1 MTHGLDLTLF
11 ALYLVFNIA
20 LGIWVARRRTAGTRD
35 YFLAGEGLPWYTI
48 GGSIIAAN
56 ISTEHFI
63 GMIGVAYAVG
73 FVVAQWE
80 WGNWF
85 TFSALIWVFL
95 PYYIRGGLYTMPE
108 FLERRYNS
116 TCRYL
121 FAVCSLV
128 LWIIAQMAV
137 VMLAGGKAMKGMFG
151 IDERLTI
158 LGLAVLAGSYTI
170 YGGLRSVAWTDF
182 LQFVVMMLGGLIV
195 TVIGLQRVDGLGN
208 LMHFAPGK
216 FKIIYPI
223 TDKDYPWFGVW
234 SLFISIG
241 IWYNCTNQFIV
252 QRCLGARSE
261 WDARMGVV
269 FAGFMKI
276 LLPLLVVIPGIVA
289 FKLFPG
295 LSDKDQAFPTLVREL
310 VPVGL
315 SGIVM
320 AGLASGMLSHISS
333 VLNSCSTVFTMDL
346 YKTLLG
352 KNKTDQHLVRVGRF
366 SAFGILTISTL
377 LALWFTLPPSPTFS
391 AGDFKD
397 LPALA
402 TELNQQSDGVSQYLN
417 GRFSETTR
425 QTLSAQQGPGSDAGL
440 LKEALVQEFNRVI
453 RSQAIYEEQRFAGVK
468 LAEETRRLLGQNPT
482 GKDLVRLNRLL
493 LEDAYP
499 LAIVKKSNLG
509 VFDLIQNVGA
519 WVAAPIAAVFLLGVL
534 WKRTTAAAAT
544 FVLLFAFPYTWLV
557 EYVLFKQV
565 SWLMPFDNWLN
576 RTFLVWATSMVV
588 LVAVS
593 LLTPP
598 PAPEKIK
605 GIIWSWKVTVLPESE
620 RQRNRGLRNLLL
632 WWCVFI
638 GIMAVLYAYMMWF
651 QFWGPGA
658 GS

>member
-1 MTHGLDLTLF
+1 
-11 ALYLVFNIA
+11 
-20 LGIWVARRRTAGTRD
+20 VARHRTSGTRN
-35 YFLAGEGLPWYTI
+35 YFLAGDGLPWYTV

-108 FLERRYNS
+108 FLERRYNA

-128 LWIIAQMAV
+128 LWIVAQMAA
-137 VMLAGGKAMKGMFG
+137 VMLAGAKAMKGMFG
-151 IDERLTI
+151 IEEGVTILALTI
-158 LGLAVLAGSYTI
+158 LVGSYTI
-170 YGGLRSVAWTDF
+170 YGGLVSVAWTDF
-182 LQFVVMMLGGLIV
+182 LQFVVMMIGGLVV
-195 TVIGLQRVDGLGN
+195 TVIGLEKVGGLPE
-208 LMHFAPGK
+208 LMRLAPEK

-276 LLPLLVVIPGIVA
+276 VLPLLVVIPGIVA
-289 FKLFPG
+289 FRLFPG

-310 VPVGL
+310 VPAGL

-320 AGLASGMLSHISS
+320 AGLASGIMSHISS

-346 YKTLLG
+346 YKPFFG
-352 KNKTDQHLVRVGRF
+352 QHHSEQRLVRVGRLSGF
-366 SAFGILTISTL
+366 FILVLAAL
-377 LALWFTLPPSPTFS
+377 LAVWFTHR
-391 AGDFKD
+391 K
-397 LPALA
+397 
-402 TELNQQSDGVSQYLN
+402 
-417 GRFSETTR
+417 
-425 QTLSAQQGPGSDAGL
+425 
-440 LKEALVQEFNRVI
+440 
-453 RSQAIYEEQRFAGVK
+453 
-468 LAEETRRLLGQNPT
+468 
-482 GKDLVRLNRLL
+482 
-493 LEDAYP
+493 
-499 LAIVKKSNLG
+499 LG

-534 WKRTTAAAAT
+534 WQRATATAATAT
-544 FVLLFAFPYTWLV
+544 LIMAFPYTALV
-557 EYVLFKQV
+557 EYGLFKWV
-565 SWLMPFDNWLN
+565 SWLKPFDNWLN
-576 RTFLVWATSMVV
+576 RTFVVWATSMILMVV
-588 LVAVS
+588 VS
-593 LLTPP
+593 YLTRAPD
-598 PAPEKIK
+598 PEKIK
-605 GIIWSWKVTVLPESE
+605 GIIWSWQAAKLPKAEQ
-620 RQRNRGLRNLLL
+620 QRNRGLRNLFL
-632 WWCVFI
+632 WWAIFI
-638 GIMAVLYAYMMWF
+638 SLMMALYAYVIWF
-651 QFWGPGA
+651 QYWGPG
-658 GS
+658 SR